1 MTYRTT
7 ALIAITSAS
16 LLWSA
21 LSSAGGPVF
30 VDLSAGAK
38 DARITGSNPA
48 GMTQLDETAWRTGLI
63 VSYSESTWE
72 ASSSGLGISTETES
86 DSTLW
91 IPSLFY
97 VRPLNDKWTAGVSL
111 SATGGLGDDG
121 GEDSVTRYLSEE
133 WSLGAFTVQPS
144 VAYQLNDQWSIGAG
158 IGINYIIYSWEAAV
172 FNGVD
177 QADGEVEVEPDDLSV
192 NYILSAH
199 WAPTAQTRFGLSWR
213 SEYEPNMEDTPDYS
227 NVDPDRQA
235 DGDLELNVTFPQSLL
250 GGVYH
255 EFANSHWLSLDL
267 LWIEASEFNIETAVV
282 EEDGGITVNPY
293 NLEDTWVAT
302 LGWGMDIDP
311 RWSVGLGLIYVD
323 DPIDE
328 DNRNVLLRVDSL
340 WGLGAS
346 VEYSR
351 QDGMTVGANLSW
363 LDTGDAPV
371 STPILPIIGAIEGEF
386 TDRTNLLFEVYVSW

>member
-1 MTYRTT
+1 MYRQSSF
-7 ALIAITSAS
+7 LIAI
-16 LLWSA
+16 LLGLMGSA
-21 LSSAGGPVF
+21 LSHAGGPVF
-30 VDLSAGAK
+30 VDLSAGAR

-48 GMTQLDETAWRTGLI
+48 GMTRLDEEAWRTGLI

-72 ASSSGLGISTETES
+72 ATSSGLGVTTETES

-97 VRPLNDKWTAGVSL
+97 VRPLNDRWTAGVSM

-133 WSLGAFTVQPS
+133 WSLGAFTLQPS
-144 VAYQLNDQWSIGAG
+144 VAYQLNDQWSLGAG
-158 IGINYIIYSWEAAV
+158 IGLNYIIYSWEAAV
-172 FNGVD
+172 FNGIGEE
-177 QADGEVEVEPDDLSV
+177 DGQVEVEPDDLSV

-199 WAPTAQTRFGLSWR
+199 WAPTARTRFGLSWR

-227 NVDPDRQA
+227 NVDPDRQSP
-235 DGDLELNVTFPQSLL
+235 GDLELNVTFPQSVL

-255 EFANSHWLSLDL
+255 EFANSHWLSLDV

-302 LGWGMDIDP
+302 LGWGMDLDP

-323 DPIDE
+323 DPVDE

-346 VEYSR
+346 VEYTRDS
-351 QDGMTVGANLSW
+351 GMAIGANLSW

-371 STPILPIIGAIEGEF
+371 STPVLPIIGAIEGEF
-386 TDRTNLLFEVYVSW
+386 TDRTNLLMEVYVSW